1 MKIKIVGHSGRI
13 INPSIQRGFL
23 IFYASEKDWNEEKES
38 QVELPK
44 WLKNFISSY
53 GEAQRQIGRD
63 EVKKEIRLL
72 IGAGGR

>member
-13 INPSIQRGFL
+13 INPSIQWGFL
-23 IFYASEKDWNEEKES
+23 VFFASEKDLNEGNES

-53 GEAQRQIGRD
+53 GEAQRSIGRD

-72 IGAGGR
+72 IGVGDR